1 VPFNLSLLTSAPEP
15 RRANRRFAGLPTGE
29 RERRGC
35 YSGQRR
41 PSKIRI
47 PRSRLL
53 SLLTSLFPADAV
65 YLTVKTGEREEA
77 KGLNQRRL
85 CRGRYFSRPPVSTA
99 HASLHARHSL
109 SAARQSLNCATG
121 HARDH
126 FTTTRL
132 LVTENT
138 PGTLLARMLAMF
150 LSASLSTTPSSATW
164 PFFTMMRMGLMV
176 GRAYFC
182 ICG

>member
-1 VPFNLSLLTSAPEP
+1 MAEGEGFEPPVPFQA
-15 RRANRRFAGLPTGE
+15 
-29 RERRGC
+29 
-35 YSGQRR
+35 QW
-41 PSKIRI
+41 
-47 PRSRLL
+47 
-53 SLLTSLFPADAV
+53 
-65 YLTVKTGEREEA
+65 
-77 KGLNQRRL
+77 
-85 CRGRYFSRPPVSTA
+85 FSRPPVSTA
-99 HASLHARHSL
+99 HASLRARHSL

-138 PGTLLARMLAMF
+138 PGTPLARMLAMF